1 MVSKPKFS
9 QSVSESARAVLST
22 TIARFIE
29 VKTKPP
35 KWAKNRLRI
44 LLKGAEPRGRPKG
57 TGLDDERYCVE
68 MAKLILQGKTRSRST
83 AARLVSAEESPYL
96 RDTAIDRRRKKYKR
110 NESDYVAQAKRELDL
125 DIN

>member
-9 QSVSESARAVLST
+9 QSFSESARAVLST
-22 TIARFIE
+22 ALGRFIE
-29 VKTKPP
+29 VKTTPP

-57 TGLDDERYCVE
+57 TGLDDEWHCVE
-68 MAKLILQGKTRSRST
+68 MAKLILQDQARSPHK
-83 AARLVSAEESPYL
+83 AATLVSNENDAEQ
-96 RDTAIDRRRKKYKR
+96 RNAAIDRRRKKYKK
-110 NESDYVAQAKRELDL
+110 NESCYVAQAKRELGL